1 MSVST
6 LEHNS
11 AFAPAARRHR
21 AVTSDGRKP
30 SDGPRKVTA
39 SRRDSVMCL
48 GRIVLELLAVK
59 YLQSGV
65 VGTALLFLKC
75 MMRRARILV
84 GERKGSP
91 L

>member
-6 LEHNS
+6 LEHKS
-11 AFAPAARRHR
+11 AFAPAARRHP
-21 AVTSDGRKP
+21 AVTSDGRNP
-30 SDGPRKVTA
+30 SAGPRKVTA

-48 GRIVLELLAVK
+48 GRIVLEPVAVK

-65 VGTALLFLKC
+65 VGAVLLFRKW